1 MSATDLPDDDRALA
15 GEYVLGLLAPDEA
28 RAFAARLADDPALAA
43 EVARWQEG
51 FAPLAGEAAP
61 VMPPARVWRATS
73 HRLFGTRR
81 RGWLAWGL
89 PLAAAGL
96 AIALMLAPDLFSRG
110 PDAPDDPAFR
120 AEIAAED
127 GSLALAAAYDADT
140 GALYLERRGGSPA
153 PGRAHE
159 LWLISGDALPV
170 SLGVLPTDRT
180 ALSLT
185 LDPELRRD
193 LEGATLAVSD
203 EPLGGSPTGL
213 PTGAVLAAGTLT
225 PA

>member
-1 MSATDLPDDDRALA
+1 MSATDLPDDDRARA
-15 GEYVLGLLAPDEA
+15 GEYVLGLMDADDA
-28 RAFAARLADDPALAA
+28 RAFAARMAEDPALAA
-43 EVARWQEG
+43 EVARWQEE

-73 HRLFGTRR
+73 ARLFGTSRR
-81 RGWLAWGL
+81 AWLAWGL
-89 PLAAAGL
+89 PVAAAAL
-96 AIALMLAPDLFSRG
+96 AIVLILVPGLFDRG
-110 PDAPDDPAFR
+110 PVAPDDPAFR

-127 GSLALAAAYDADT
+127 GSLALAAAYDAET
-140 GALYLERRGGSPA
+140 GALYLERSAGTPA

-170 SLGVLPTDRT
+170 SLGVLPVER
-180 ALSLT
+180 AALT
-185 LDPELRRD
+185 LTLAPELRRD
-193 LEGATLAVSD
+193 LDGATLAVSD

-213 PTGAVLAAGTLT
+213 PTGDVLAAGTLT